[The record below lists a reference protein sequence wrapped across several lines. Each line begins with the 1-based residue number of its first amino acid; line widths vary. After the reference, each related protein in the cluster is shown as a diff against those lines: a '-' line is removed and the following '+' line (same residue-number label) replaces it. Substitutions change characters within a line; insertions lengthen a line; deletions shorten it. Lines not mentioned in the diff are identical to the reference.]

1 LPAKAREHL
10 DEVERAVLAFY
21 ESGADSTALL
31 EAASAAVRQAAV
43 AVLADRVN
51 GPGEAESRT
60 VTTDE
65 VRVARLKEHRAGAG
79 WTQARLAEAMAQL
92 GFQWSRQQVAE
103 VEAGTRRVTDRELL
117 GLAALYGVP
126 VLAFL
131 RPADDEWV
139 EFPGVGSLDPGVV
152 RELLSGEGGP
162 DWEAARGVCLAP
174 AGEEDW
180 RPAPDLWKA
189 RQALGATKTTKT
201 TKTTRRTK

>member
-1 LPAKAREHL
+1 M
-10 DEVERAVLAFY
+10 
-21 ESGADSTALL
+21 
-31 EAASAAVRQAAV
+31 
-43 AVLADRVN
+43 
-51 GPGEAESRT
+51 
-60 VTTDE
+60 
-65 VRVARLKEHRAGAG
+65 RVARLKEHRAGAG

-131 RPADDEWV
+131 SPADGEWV

-162 DWEAARGVCLAP
+162 DWEAAREVCLAP
-174 AGEEDW
+174 AGDDDW
-180 RPAPDLWKA
+180 RPASGLWKA

-201 TKTTRRTK
+201 TRRTK